1 MLVVAAIVDQK
12 WLKRLEQQLSGLVE
26 TSSTVPLLA
35 HDASQFL
42 EDEICRRRPRR
53 RAARFA
59 QVRRPAANV
68 LPAKARAE
76 ISVTSRR
83 SFRRPPFSV
92 YPNPALR
99 LDTAAAVKT
108 LLSVWKLADGCPRT
122 VRIAARGAARS
133 LRLAVNIDG
142 VGKGTTLA
150 VGLLVGGTRN
160 NGAITPRIG
169 VSPGNRGSRLAA
181 LEGVHLRRIGALLV
195 FVVQRRAD
203 TIAYQAA
210 ENATNRRASESVS
223 GPATCDRGPK
233 ERSGTCTDHSSGTLP
248 RPWSGHWS
256 WSWS

>member
-42 EDEICRRRPRR
+42 EDEI
-53 RAARFA
+53 AAGDLVAAQHVSLKFA
-59 QVRRPAANV
+59 DQQRV

-99 LDTAAAVKT
+99 LDTAADVKT

-122 VRIAARGAARS
+122 VRIAARGAARG

-233 ERSGTCTDHSSGTLP
+233 ERAGTCTDHSSSTLP
-248 RPWSGHWS
+248 RP
-256 WSWS
+256 